1 MPPTLEILTII
12 ADGLRG
18 VRLDFGV
25 NVNFEDRY
33 HLVRI
38 ELIRM
43 TFALEKQRREWL
55 PAERREVFRK
65 EYSRCALMRISRD
78 LSDWRQRR
86 PSASFGGA
94 RARRAEAK
102 RMFHQAR
109 DLRMQVEREVMDAL
123 WRQQQ
128 QQQLASRSSV
138 ETEHSSIPL

>member
-1 MPPTLEILTII
+1 MLPTLEILTII

-33 HLVRI
+33 HLVRM

-65 EYSRCALMRISRD
+65 EYSRISRD

-128 QQQLASRSSV
+128 QQLASRSSV
-138 ETEHSSIPL
+138 ETEESSIPL